1 MIDELAKQ
9 YEGKLP
15 APLLDEV
22 KKETRKVKLTK
33 DQLERVFKNLEE
45 KYLYAKI
52 QPGEAIGIVTAESF
66 GEPGTQM
73 TLRTF
78 HFAGVAEVNVTLG
91 LPRLIEIFDARKE
104 PSTPLMHIYLKKPHN
119 KDKKNLER
127 IIAQIKEIKMHE
139 VLSEISINLLKLNIE
154 FVFNK
159 TRMRELGIQEE
170 ETVKAVKD
178 MLKTVD
184 MSVKDSVYIVAPK
197 TKEGEATSTLP
208 LLYTLKE
215 KIKAVKIKGIIGVTE
230 VIPKMEDDE
239 IILLATGANLKEVFK
254 VEEVDY
260 TRTTTN
266 HLFEVSKNLGIEA
279 ARQIIID
286 EASKVIQEQ
295 GLDIDIRHIMFIADL
310 MTSRGDI
317 KGVTRS
323 GITEHKESVL
333 ARASFETPIRHL
345 INASLKGEVDY
356 LKSVVENVMINQPI
370 PLGTGMPKL
379 VVKGTGSSE
388 K

>member
-1 MIDELAKQ
+1 L
-9 YEGKLP
+9 LP
-15 APLLDEV
+15 E
-22 KKETRKVKLTK
+22 
-33 DQLERVFKNLEE
+33 Q
-45 KYLYAKI
+45 
-52 QPGEAIGIVTAESF
+52 
-66 GEPGTQM
+66 
-73 TLRTF
+73 
-78 HFAGVAEVNVTLG
+78 
-91 LPRLIEIFDARKE
+91 
-104 PSTPLMHIYLKKPHN
+104 
-119 KDKKNLER
+119 
-127 IIAQIKEIKMHE
+127 
-139 VLSEISINLLKLNIE
+139 
-154 FVFNK
+154 
-159 TRMRELGIQEE
+159 
-170 ETVKAVKD
+170 
-178 MLKTVD
+178 
-184 MSVKDSVYIVAPK
+184 
-197 TKEGEATSTLP
+197 
-208 LLYTLKE
+208 
-215 KIKAVKIKGIIGVTE
+215 
-230 VIPKMEDDE
+230 
-239 IILLATGANLKEVFK
+239 
-254 VEEVDY
+254 
-260 TRTTTN
+260 TTTN